1 MLATITGNDDLSKR
15 ILIDL
20 NNGIKVSQIPGHY
33 PVSLDQAKKLS
44 RLNNMLSLAKDHL
57 DEDLYNRLQQ
67 LGIKSLLC
75 PVYLDGMIGE
85 E

>member
-1 MLATITGNDDLSKR
+1 MRCTAHFGGVKMLATITGNDDLSKR

-20 NNGIKVSQIPGHY
+20 NNGMKVSQIPGHY

-57 DEDLYNRLQQ
+57 DEDLYNRFC
-67 LGIKSLLC
+67 SN
-75 PVYLDGMIGE
+75 
-85 E
+85 